1 MSIKRGTIGLV
12 ATAVAAAT
20 FMSACCCGGSQLPSQ
35 VKSDPFMDS
44 DLVAL
49 VDKVYNSMTIEQR
62 AAQLHGVR
70 SKLITVDGKLDL
82 ELCRQIIPNGVGQIS
97 QYACTQELTPDQ
109 LRDFVRDLQAYV
121 MSCTDAKVPA
131 IFHEELIT
139 GVATK
144 GATTYPQQIGVA
156 CSWNPELVELK
167 SKYSAESL
175 RAIGGQFALSP
186 MVDVVR
192 TQFFNRGEEGYGE
205 DGYLCSSMANAFVK
219 GLRGEDMKKG
229 IETTT
234 KHFLGYGGGINLP
247 EKELMEEIVLPHEVA
262 IRMAGSKGLMPG
274 YHSFNGESA
283 ITNHYFLQ
291 DILRNY
297 MKFDGVIVSDY
308 GAIAPPK
315 KVALNPALG
324 EERAIKSAL
333 AGADLELC
341 DPVAYPLLPRL
352 VKEGK
357 VSEARF
363 EEMVK
368 RNLMLKARL
377 GLLDESPV
385 LYERGEVNLNKPE
398 YVDLAYELA
407 TQSVVLLKNN
417 GVLPLTKKAKDIAL
431 VGPNAD
437 SPWSLYGDYT
447 YPAHHTFFQGKVP
460 DLDYVKAY
468 TLRDGLTEAVAKG
481 VDVKFERGCD
491 WDSSQKVKL
500 ESGGDA
506 RIELS
511 KFDILIK
518 MLRETAPKTDWKAA
532 MAKAKGS
539 DVVIA
544 AMGENLSLCGE
555 GRNRKGIRL
564 PGEQE
569 RFVEELIDEGKPVVL
584 VVFGGRAQLLSKK
597 ILDGAAAIIQAW
609 YPGQEGGRALADIL
623 VGKVNPSGKLSAS
636 YPATDKR
643 TALCYNYGEAAMK
656 GLIEFPFGYG
666 LSYTTFD
673 YSEIAATPTVKIGGG
688 TIEVSATITNSGK
701 RAGTEVVQLYL
712 SPKEA
717 TDKYKPIQLRGFERV
732 ELAAGESKRVIFKL
746 DPTMLAYF
754 EVERAGRAQGKW
766 ITEPMTF
773 TAKIGASS
781 SDIRLTAPVELTGE
795 RHSVDLR
802 DYYLSVASVE

>member
-1 MSIKRGTIGLV
+1 MNIKQLSITMA
-12 ATAVAAAT
+12 ATLAAALSLIT
-20 FMSACCCGGSQLPSQ
+20 MVSCSSQLPSQ
-35 VKSDPFMDS
+35 VNIDPFEDQ
-44 DLVAL
+44 AL
-49 VDKVYNSMTIEQR
+49 VELVNEVYNSMTIEQR

-82 ELCRQIIPNGVGQIS
+82 DLCRKMIPHGVGQIS
-97 QYACTQELTPDQ
+97 QYACTQELTPEQ

-144 GATTYPQQIGVA
+144 GATTYPQQIGVS
-156 CSWNPELVELK
+156 CSWNTELVELK

-192 TQFFNRGEEGYGE
+192 SQFFNRGEEGYGE
-205 DGYLCSSMANAFVK
+205 DSYLGSAMTNAFVV
-219 GLRGEDMKKG
+219 GLHGDDLKRGV
-229 IETTT
+229 ETTT

-247 EKELMEEIVLPHEVA
+247 EKELMEEILMPHEVA
-262 IRMAGSKGLMPG
+262 IRMASSKGLMPG
-274 YHSFNGESA
+274 YHSFKGESA

-297 MKFDGVIVSDY
+297 MKFDGLIVSDY
-308 GAIAPPK
+308 GAIASMK
-315 KVALNPALG
+315 KAAANSEYAV
-324 EERAIKSAL
+324 ERAVKAAN
-333 AGADLELC
+333 AGADIELC
-341 DPVAYPLLPRL
+341 DPISFPMLPEL
-352 VKEGK
+352 VKQGK

-385 LYERGEVNLNKPE
+385 LYGRGELDLNKPE
-398 YVDLAYELA
+398 YVDLAYTLA

-417 GVLPLTKKAKDIAL
+417 GVLPLSNGVKNIAL

-437 SPWSLYGDYT
+437 SPWALYGDYT

-460 DLDYVKAY
+460 DLNYIKGH
-468 TLRDGLTEAVAKG
+468 TLHDGLKAAATEG
-481 VDVKFERGCD
+481 VNINFERGCD
-491 WDSSQKVKL
+491 WDSTIKLKVEK
-500 ESGGDA
+500 GGDA

-511 KFDILIK
+511 KMDALIK
-518 MLRETAPKTDWKAA
+518 MLRETAPDTNWERA
-532 MAKAKGS
+532 MAQSKSA

-569 RFVEELIDEGKPVVL
+569 KFVEELIDGGKPVVL

-597 ILDGAAAIIQAW
+597 ILNGAAAIIQAW
-609 YPGQEGGRALADIL
+609 YPGQEGGRAIADIM

-643 TALCYNYGEAAMK
+643 MPLCYNYGDAMK
-656 GLIEFPFGYG
+656 EFVEFPFGYG

-673 YSEIAATPTVKIGGG
+673 YSDISSTPSVKIGSE

-701 RAGTEVVQLYL
+701 CAGAEVVQLYL
-712 SPKEA
+712 SPAEA
-717 TDKYKPIQLRGFERV
+717 SDKYKPIQLRGFERV
-732 ELAAGESKRVIFKL
+732 ELAAGESKRVTFAL
-746 DPTMLAYF
+746 DPRMLAYF
-754 EVERAGRAQGKW
+754 DIESEGRAQGKW
-766 ITEPMTF
+766 VTEPMKF
-773 TAKIGASS
+773 VVKVGASS
-781 SDIRLTAPVELTGE
+781 ADIRLTAPLELTGKS
-795 RHSVDLR
+795 HSTPLK
-802 DYYLSVASVE
+802 DYYMSTSSVK